1 MLCCRHEDG
10 YPADPK
16 YQAGPYGT
24 LAQCDIPPSVLFK
37 MGDKINELKPDA
49 LFWTGDITPH
59 DMWNQ
64 SLEHAIRYSDYLTDY
79 MKDNL
84 GDWSTY
90 VIDGNHDYGVLLNS
104 MDFREGRRDPI
115 IDHQGVTW
123 KQWFTDESMAEFLQN
138 GFYSQ
143 PFKTTDGRVHDNVRV
158 LAINTEACYYY
169 NLFLLAEM
177 SDPGD
182 QLAWLER
189 TLHEM
194 Q

>member
-1 MLCCRHEDG
+1 
-10 YPADPK
+10 
-16 YQAGPYGT
+16 
-24 LAQCDIPPSVLFK
+24 

-79 MKDNL
+79 MKENL

>member
-1 MLCCRHEDG
+1 
-10 YPADPK
+10 
-16 YQAGPYGT
+16 
-24 LAQCDIPPSVLFK
+24 
-37 MGDKINELKPDA
+37 
-49 LFWTGDITPH
+49 
-59 DMWNQ
+59 
-64 SLEHAIRYSDYLTDY
+64 
-79 MKDNL
+79 
-84 GDWSTY
+84 
-90 VIDGNHDYGVLLNS
+90 
-104 MDFREGRRDPI
+104 
-115 IDHQGVTW
+115 
-123 KQWFTDESMAEFLQN
+123 MAEFLQN

-143 PFKTTDGRVHDNVRV
+143 RFKTSDGRVHDNVRV